1 MRLDSGVDDSIWERH
16 SVQFGVV
23 LPNMG
28 SVVRPDD
35 LSRLAQRVEGLAYDS
50 LWVSDHVVLPL
61 NIESRYP
68 YSSRGVFPFLPQED
82 ILEPVTTLTFLA
94 GATRHIRLGISA
106 LILPYRHPVLNT
118 KMLTTLDV
126 LSGGRTILGV
136 GVGWM
141 KEEFEV
147 LDADYEHRGRITD
160 EHIRIFKA
168 LCTQQEPSFEGEDY
182 RVKGIA
188 FSPKPLQKPHPPI
201 WVGGNTGPAMR
212 RAAFLGDG
220 WHAVNLRPA
229 QLAAGRQEVFR
240 LRRQHGLETDRFQ
253 VSLRTSLQV
262 TAEPLGEDRT
272 PLTGTSRQIE
282 EDIRRYEEAGAEYL
296 VMGPRGANI
305 DDVLSTIERFAEGV
319 MAKL

>member
-1 MRLDSGVDDSIWERH
+1 M
-16 SVQFGVV
+16 QFGVV

-28 SVVRPDD
+28 SIVRPDD
-35 LSRLAQRVEGLAYDS
+35 LSRLAQRVEALAYDS

-61 NIESRYP
+61 SIESRYP
-68 YSSRGVFPFLPQED
+68 YSSRGVFPFQPQED

-94 GATRHIRLGISA
+94 GATQHIRLGISA

-141 KEEFEV
+141 REEFEA
-147 LDADYEHRGRITD
+147 LDANYEHRGKITD

-168 LCTQQEPSFEGEDY
+168 LCTQQEPTFEGEHY
-182 RVKGIA
+182 HAKGIGL
-188 FSPKPLQKPHPPI
+188 SPKPIQKPHPPI

-212 RAAFLGDG
+212 RAALLGDG
-220 WHAVNLRPA
+220 WHAVNLKPA
-229 QLAAGRQEVFR
+229 QIAAGREEVFR
-240 LRRQHGLETDRFQ
+240 LRSEYGLETDRFQ

-262 TAEPLGEDRT
+262 TTEPLGEGRT
-272 PLTGTSRQIE
+272 PLTGTSQQIQ
-282 EDIRRYEEAGAEYL
+282 EDIKRYEEAGSEYL

-305 DDVLSTIERFAEGV
+305 DEVLSTIERFAESV
-319 MAKL
+319 MSAL

>member
-1 MRLDSGVDDSIWERH
+1 M
-16 SVQFGVV
+16 QFGVV

-28 SVVRPDD
+28 SIVRPDD
-35 LSRLAQRVEGLAYDS
+35 LSRLAQRVEDLAYDS

-68 YSSRGVFPFLPQED
+68 YSSRGIFPFQAQED
-82 ILEPVTTLTFLA
+82 ILEPVTAITFLA
-94 GATRHIRLGISA
+94 GATQHIRLGISV

-141 KEEFEV
+141 SEEFEA

-160 EHIRIFKA
+160 EHIKIFKV
-168 LCTQQEPSFEGEDY
+168 LCTQQEPTFEGEYY
-182 RVKGIA
+182 RVKGIG
-188 FSPKPLQKPHPPI
+188 FSPKPPQKPHPPI

-212 RAAFLGDG
+212 RAASLGDG
-220 WHAVNLRPA
+220 WHAVNMRPA
-229 QLAAGRQEVFR
+229 QFAEGRDEVFR
-240 LRRQHGLETDRFQ
+240 LRSEYGLETDRFQ

-262 TAEPLGEDRT
+262 TAEPLGEGRT
-272 PLTGTSRQIE
+272 PLTGTCRQIE

-296 VMGPRGANI
+296 VLGPRGANI
-305 DDVLSTIERFAEGV
+305 DEVLSTIERFAEGV
-319 MAKL
+319 MPKLS